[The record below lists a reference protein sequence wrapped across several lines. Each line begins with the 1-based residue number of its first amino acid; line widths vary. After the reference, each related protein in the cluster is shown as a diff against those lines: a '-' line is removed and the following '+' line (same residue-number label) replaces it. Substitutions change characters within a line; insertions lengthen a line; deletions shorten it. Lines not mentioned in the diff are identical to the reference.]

1 MTMAEEPEL
10 EEYEELEE
18 EQPVG
23 DDAAANKGF
32 VGIHSV
38 SFDDMQLKRE
48 LLRAI
53 QDAGFE
59 HPSESAVPFFTCA
72 CVVTVYLVLST
83 VHVARSRRA
92 FVDSLVSCVQFSSN
106 ASPSRFR
113 ARMSLVRQ
121 SLAWG
126 KLRFSCWA
134 FCISWKCSLARSPAS
149 L

>member
-48 LLRAI
+48 LTRAI
-53 QDAGFE
+53 QDCGFE
-59 HPSESAVPFFTCA
+59 HPSESA
-72 CVVTVYLVLST
+72 LS
-83 VHVARSRRA
+83 AGLQPSA
-92 FVDSLVSCVQFSSN
+92 ALMSNYGFVQ
-106 ASPSRFR
+106 
-113 ARMSLVRQ
+113 
-121 SLAWG
+121 W
-126 KLRFSCWA
+126 
-134 FCISWKCSLARSPAS
+134 
-149 L
+149 